1 MRRSQFSHTQ
11 IANILKEFEQG
22 KSVEE
27 IHRDPPMVYR
37 KKNKPS
43 TGLLLAEKKNFVL
56 SISDMALR
64 GSLYPLFLL
73 GYSYKWEY

>member
-1 MRRSQFSHTQ
+1 MRKSQFSHTQ

-27 IHRDPPMVYR
+27 IHRDPHMVYR

-43 TGLLLAEKKNFVL
+43 TGLLSATATSFLQAGLMNQRKIILIKRTQNEEP
-56 SISDMALR
+56 
-64 GSLYPLFLL
+64 SLC
-73 GYSYKWEY
+73 K